1 MTGAFLFKVVHLPHK
16 KHCAF
21 TQNKANVEEFYNN
34 MQDQG
39 TGFRY
44 LKDLDADLLASAT
57 RLIRF
62 ISKEYKLDGE

>member
-1 MTGAFLFKVVHLPHK
+1 LFQNRLLESSYTGSPGVPLL
-16 KHCAF
+16 

-62 ISKEYKLDGE
+62 INKEYKLDGE